1 MTDPFIDLPT
11 IARWALSGEAVLTGQ
26 QWLGVVERLTS
37 QISDHA
43 AQLSPDEWRLL
54 DDAYECA
61 LDHAE
66 RAGTSDRIRSAVR
79 RLNLTTVVLR
89 IVPPDDTI
97 GLRSWARF
105 ADTFRDAVPMPAA
118 AAEAVVDQWTSLD
131 VAEIRRLRDAK
142 NLVTPVLRAKE
153 HLADRPELDLDS
165 WERVYPRL
173 P

>member
-1 MTDPFIDLPT
+1 M
-11 IARWALSGEAVLTGQ
+11 EQ
-26 QWLGVVERLTS
+26 LTS

-43 AQLSPDEWRLL
+43 AQLSPDEWRLV

-61 LDHAE
+61 LAHAE
-66 RAGTSDRIRSAVR
+66 RAGTSDRIRSAER

-89 IVPPDDTI
+89 LVPPDDII

-105 ADTFRDAVPMPAA
+105 ADTFRDAVPMSAA
-118 AAEAVVDQWTSLD
+118 AADAIVDQWAGLD
-131 VAEIRRLRDAK
+131 VTEIRRLRDAK
-142 NLVTPVLRAKE
+142 NLLTPVLRVKE
-153 HLADRPELDLDS
+153 HLVDRAELELDT